1 MLTFDRTDIT
11 QTAQAERGTM
21 EVLPLSK
28 GKRQNKIVLGDA
40 DGVVQALGMRK
51 GEDTRSSVFR
61 SATGPDPI
69 ASLTLGSGKG
79 QEDKIFVASGA
90 TVRGVNKKGKEFFKF
105 STNLTEPI
113 RDVRVDGDRIWAT
126 GEYVSNQY
134 VDCVDAHFFASNDVI
149 ADSRIAPVVLDA
161 EKNPVLACRD
171 RFVRV
176 VQGSDLY
183 YEAAVAGAA
192 SALHVCERNDSL
204 RREHRDA
211 ATRETVDP
219 RAPARPHGE
228 TRRSLPPDFEHASRR
243 EVLFGTEQG
252 LCGQLFLDGERVA
265 RGWVIDTRSHRLAGS
280 GGVSAIDAECD
291 LTGDGLNDV
300 VIGRDD
306 GSIETYA
313 FDENGDPQIAGRVSC
328 GEAVQTLKHGRVTTP
343 FPEIL
348 AHTFSGKVVSFKP
361 GADSTSA
368 DGFGMG
374 EALDDAQA
382 AARRF
387 ADKKR
392 VDDVKLETDR
402 LEAEVQVARAKYASL
417 SGDLI
422 AADGPSRVLDRFRLD
437 AETATHRLTL
447 EAPAAIE
454 SVAVHVSS
462 RHVDL
467 LDEFGAG
474 AANGE
479 RFGASND
486 ASTSVDASSDSR
498 KTFIRDSSSAATT
511 AIVSRTPPE
520 LVGGAGA
527 LAVYR
532 LPSENQTRF
541 EIEMRCQEGAPGT
554 IRACV
559 LPLRPPKTVTEVVR
573 EVKPLC
579 LHRRVLTGD
588 EEDTRMSSSH
598 RQKDKGEPETESRGV
613 FGAGRVADLLTVT
626 GDFSA
631 EDAHQWVAEML
642 DDVPNK
648 LAETSSSF
656 DDDGD
661 SSYVFSYDFENV
673 LLGTRLRVA
682 GRASEAKFWSDGAT
696 PLALV
701 KEFIGRVAAKT
712 NVRVRFAFD
721 GDERIPVF
729 FARRIDPLIQKTI
742 ALAKQETLLEGLL
755 ELKMQE
761 PELEG
766 FLSPEFKAV
775 LAEEKTVVASARARR
790 GRLAYLVGVVKDFFV
805 DWHKFRGENV
815 KSAMHEVDRA
825 FQEYSLKRL
834 VDVLEQRRR

>member
-51 GEDTRSSVFR
+51 GEDTRSSVFKTR
-61 SATGPDPI
+61 LGSDPI
-69 ASLTLGSGKG
+69 ASLTLGAGKG

-105 STNLTEPI
+105 STNLTERI
-113 RDVRVDGDRIWAT
+113 EDVRVDGVDMWAT
-126 GEYVSNQY
+126 GEYFSNQFS
-134 VDCVDAHFFASNDVI
+134 DCADAHFFASNERI
-149 ADSRIAPVVLDA
+149 ADARVAPVVLA
-161 EKNPVLACRD
+161 SEKNPILACRD

-176 VQGSDLY
+176 VQGSELY

-192 SALHVCERNDSL
+192 SALHVCERNDAR
-204 RREHRDA
+204 RREHRDEA
-211 ATRETVDP
+211 ARETVDT
-219 RAPARPHGE
+219 RAPKPRTHSEKRA
-228 TRRSLPPDFEHASRR
+228 LPPDFEHASRR

-265 RGWVIDTRSHRLAGS
+265 RGWVIDTNASRRAGA
-280 GGVSAIDAECD
+280 GGVSAIHAECD
-291 LTGDGLNDV
+291 LTGDGRADV

-313 FDENGDPQIAGRVSC
+313 FDENGEPALAGRVAC
-328 GEAVQTLKHGRVTTP
+328 GEAVQTLRHGRVTTP

-348 AHTFSGKVVSFKP
+348 AHTFSGKVLSFRP

-387 ADKKR
+387 AEKRR
-392 VDDVKLETDR
+392 VDDVRLETER
-402 LEAEVQVARAKYASL
+402 LTAEVQVARAKYAEL

-462 RHVDL
+462 ARVDL
-467 LDEFGAG
+467 LDEYGAG
-474 AANGE
+474 AEAFFSRE
-479 RFGASND
+479 DAKKGAG
-486 ASTSVDASSDSR
+486 TSAPR
-498 KTFIRDSSSAATT
+498 SAASGNATA

-520 LVGGAGA
+520 LCQKVHGAPGA

-541 EIEMRCQEGAPGT
+541 EIEMRCQEGAPGA

-559 LPLRPPKTVTEVVR
+559 IPRRPPKTVREVVR

-579 LHRRVLTGD
+579 LHRRVLTETLVSESDGAKNASS
-588 EEDTRMSSSH
+588 EDARSL
-598 RQKDKGEPETESRGV
+598 V
-613 FGAGRVADLLTVT
+613 LGAGRVAEALTAT
-626 GDFSA
+626 GDFLA
-631 EDAHQWVAEML
+631 EDAHQWVAELL
-642 DDVPNK
+642 DDVPNT
-648 LAETSSSF
+648 LA
-656 DDDGD
+656 GD
-661 SSYVFSYDFENV
+661 SFSYDFENA

-682 GRASEAKFWSDGAT
+682 GTEGEASFWSDGAT
-696 PLALV
+696 PLALIKAHV
-701 KEFIGRVAAKT
+701 GKRAAKT
-712 NVRVRFAFD
+712 NLRVRFAFD
-721 GDERIPVF
+721 GDDATPAT
-729 FARRIDPLIQKTI
+729 FARRVHPLILETI
-742 ALAKQETLLEGLL
+742 RLARSNTLLEGLR

-761 PELEG
+761 PELDR
-766 FLSPEFKAV
+766 FLSPEYAAV
-775 LAEEKTVVASARARR
+775 LAEEKSVAAEASARR

-805 DWHKFRGENV
+805 DWHAFRGENV
-815 KSAMHEVDRA
+815 KKDMHEVDAVFSRYALEKMVETLERRA
-825 FQEYSLKRL
+825 R
-834 VDVLEQRRR
+834 

>member
-51 GEDTRSSVFR
+51 GEDTRSSVFKTR
-61 SATGPDPI
+61 LGSDPI
-69 ASLTLGSGKG
+69 ASLTLGAGKG

-105 STNLTEPI
+105 STNLTERI
-113 RDVRVDGDRIWAT
+113 EDVRVDGVDMWAT
-126 GEYVSNQY
+126 GEYFSNQFS
-134 VDCVDAHFFASNDVI
+134 DCADAHFFASNERI
-149 ADSRIAPVVLDA
+149 ADARVAPVVLA
-161 EKNPVLACRD
+161 SEKNPILACRD

-176 VQGSDLY
+176 VQGSELY

-192 SALHVCERNDSL
+192 SALHVCERNDAR
-204 RREHRDA
+204 RREHRDEA
-211 ATRETVDP
+211 ARETVDT
-219 RAPARPHGE
+219 RAPKPSTHSEKRA
-228 TRRSLPPDFEHASRR
+228 LPPDFEHASRR

-265 RGWVIDTRSHRLAGS
+265 RGWVIDTNASRRAGA
-280 GGVSAIDAECD
+280 GGVSAIHAECD
-291 LTGDGLNDV
+291 LTGDGRADV

-313 FDENGDPQIAGRVSC
+313 FDENGEPALAGRVAC
-328 GEAVQTLKHGRVTTP
+328 GEAVQTLRHGRVTTP

-348 AHTFSGKVVSFKP
+348 AHTFSGKVLSFRP

-387 ADKKR
+387 AEKRR
-392 VDDVKLETDR
+392 VDDVRLETER
-402 LEAEVQVARAKYASL
+402 LAAEVQVARAKYAEL

-462 RHVDL
+462 ARVDL
-467 LDEFGAG
+467 LDEYGAG
-474 AANGE
+474 AEAFFSRE
-479 RFGASND
+479 DAKKGAG
-486 ASTSVDASSDSR
+486 TSAPR
-498 KTFIRDSSSAATT
+498 SAASGNATA

-520 LVGGAGA
+520 LCQKVHGAPGA

-541 EIEMRCQEGAPGT
+541 EIEMRCQEGAPGA

-559 LPLRPPKTVTEVVR
+559 IPRRPPKTVREVVR

-579 LHRRVLTGD
+579 LHRRVLTETLVSESDGAKNASS
-588 EEDTRMSSSH
+588 EDARSL
-598 RQKDKGEPETESRGV
+598 V
-613 FGAGRVADLLTVT
+613 LGAGRVAEALTAT
-626 GDFSA
+626 GDFLA
-631 EDAHQWVAEML
+631 EDAHQWVAELL
-642 DDVPNK
+642 DDVPNT
-648 LAETSSSF
+648 LA
-656 DDDGD
+656 GD
-661 SSYVFSYDFENV
+661 SFSYDFENA

-682 GRASEAKFWSDGAT
+682 GTEGEASFWSDGAT
-696 PLALV
+696 PLALIKAHV
-701 KEFIGRVAAKT
+701 GKRAAKT
-712 NVRVRFAFD
+712 NLRVRFAFD
-721 GDERIPVF
+721 GDDATPAT
-729 FARRIDPLIQKTI
+729 FARRVHPLILETI
-742 ALAKQETLLEGLL
+742 RLARSNTLLEGLR

-761 PELEG
+761 PELDR
-766 FLSPEFKAV
+766 FLSPEYAAV
-775 LAEEKTVVASARARR
+775 LAEEKSVAAEASARR

-805 DWHKFRGENV
+805 DWHAFRGENV
-815 KSAMHEVDRA
+815 KKDMHEVDAVFSRYALEKMVETLERRA
-825 FQEYSLKRL
+825 R
-834 VDVLEQRRR
+834 

>member
-51 GEDTRSSVFR
+51 GEDTRSSVFKTR
-61 SATGPDPI
+61 LGSDPI
-69 ASLTLGSGKG
+69 ASLTLGAGKG

-105 STNLTEPI
+105 STNLTERI
-113 RDVRVDGDRIWAT
+113 EDVRVDGVDMWAT
-126 GEYVSNQY
+126 GEYFSNQFS
-134 VDCVDAHFFASNDVI
+134 DCADAHFFASNERI
-149 ADSRIAPVVLDA
+149 ADARVAPVVLA
-161 EKNPVLACRD
+161 SEKNPILACRD

-176 VQGSDLY
+176 VQGSELY

-192 SALHVCERNDSL
+192 SALHVCERNDAR
-204 RREHRDA
+204 RREHRDEA
-211 ATRETVDP
+211 ARETVDT
-219 RAPARPHGE
+219 RAPKPSTHSEKRA
-228 TRRSLPPDFEHASRR
+228 LPPDFEHASRR

-265 RGWVIDTRSHRLAGS
+265 RGWVIDTNASRRAGA
-280 GGVSAIDAECD
+280 GGVSAIHAECD
-291 LTGDGLNDV
+291 LTGDGRADV

-313 FDENGDPQIAGRVSC
+313 FDENGEPALAGRVAC
-328 GEAVQTLKHGRVTTP
+328 GEAVQTLRHGRVTTP

-348 AHTFSGKVVSFKP
+348 AHTFSGKVLSFRP

-387 ADKKR
+387 AEKRR
-392 VDDVKLETDR
+392 VDDVRLETER
-402 LEAEVQVARAKYASL
+402 LAAEVQVARAKYAEL

-462 RHVDL
+462 ARVDL
-467 LDEFGAG
+467 LDEYGAG
-474 AANGE
+474 AEAFFSRE
-479 RFGASND
+479 DAKKGAG
-486 ASTSVDASSDSR
+486 TSAPR
-498 KTFIRDSSSAATT
+498 SAASGNATA

-520 LVGGAGA
+520 LCQKVHGAPGA

-541 EIEMRCQEGAPGT
+541 EIEMRCQEGAPGA

-559 LPLRPPKTVTEVVR
+559 IPRRPPKTVREVVR

-579 LHRRVLTGD
+579 LHRRVLTETLVSESDGARSASS
-588 EEDTRMSSSH
+588 EDARSL
-598 RQKDKGEPETESRGV
+598 V
-613 FGAGRVADLLTVT
+613 LGAGRVAEALTAT
-626 GDFSA
+626 GDFLA
-631 EDAHQWVAEML
+631 EDAHQWVAELL
-642 DDVPNK
+642 DDVPNT
-648 LAETSSSF
+648 LA
-656 DDDGD
+656 GD
-661 SSYVFSYDFENV
+661 SFSYDFENA

-682 GRASEAKFWSDGAT
+682 GTEGEASFWSDGAT
-696 PLALV
+696 PLALIKAHV
-701 KEFIGRVAAKT
+701 GKRAAKT
-712 NVRVRFAFD
+712 NLRARFAFD
-721 GDERIPVF
+721 GDDATPAT
-729 FARRIDPLIQKTI
+729 FARRVHPLILETI
-742 ALAKQETLLEGLL
+742 RLARSNTLLEGLR

-761 PELEG
+761 PELDR
-766 FLSPEFKAV
+766 FLSPEYAAV
-775 LAEEKTVVASARARR
+775 LAEEKSVAAEASARR

-805 DWHKFRGENV
+805 DWHAFRGENV
-815 KSAMHEVDRA
+815 KKDMHEVDAVFSRYALEKMVETLERRA
-825 FQEYSLKRL
+825 R
-834 VDVLEQRRR
+834 